1 LKDDQQ
7 NDSPEH
13 RDDDARPVRTRASR
27 AKASKVAS
35 AESVV
40 VDAAPPA
47 AAVATAPVSAAAA
60 GVGESSAGESSEAGE
75 GGEGPARRGLRR
87 GPRSLIARRR
97 ASKTKDGEAA
107 GQAGAEHGDA
117 GARDADT
124 GSDQVETL
132 ARSNYDVAPSQTSD
146 VDGNVAVVVQDP
158 AEGTGRGRRASTPR
172 APRRKREATADGVTQ
187 DSTASGAVDAESPSL
202 QSSESAQSSSSFDGA
217 DDDFGP
223 NGNVSG
229 PTAGAHQARADG
241 APPRARGNGRKP
253 AGGGRRNSNDGGNGV
268 AEAGADASAN
278 TPGEA
283 IAGERRGRGNG
294 PRQPAAKGPRQNQN
308 GNGRPAAG
316 AGSNGAVKSTPA
328 EAAAPEDLFA
338 YVTSPAFD
346 ADNSGGTGVRAPMLR
361 RGREPVE
368 KPKRVLSPDDDAPK
382 LHKVLAEAGMGSRR
396 EMEELIVA
404 GRVSVNGEPAHIGQR
419 IMPSDQVRINGK
431 PVKRKVQNKP
441 PRVLIYHKPTG
452 EIVSHS
458 DPEGR
463 PSVFDKLPTMKTAKW
478 LAVGRL
484 DFNTEG
490 LLMLTTSGDL
500 ANRFMHPR
508 YSVEREY
515 AVRVIGELAE
525 GSRQKLLAGVEL
537 EDGPANF
544 LRIADG
550 GGEGTNRWYH
560 VALAEGRN
568 REVRRMFEAVGLTV
582 SRLIRTRHGPVT
594 LPRGLKRGR
603 WEELEDNQVRALL
616 GAVGLKAPAEERG
629 GPRGAA
635 QSRRQPDPMQTALGF
650 AAETAAG
657 ANRFGPRGPRRPN
670 QGTFA
675 GVFTGSPR
683 NTAHLP
689 DNIGNRAPR
698 KGEGETPGSRSK
710 PSGAAGGGYGPRNGG
725 GGGGGGGS
733 GFSGPRTGGGGG
745 FAGPRNGNGGNGS
758 GGGNARGNGRGPR
771 NSGGGGNGSGGA
783 AGDGGGNT
791 RGGPRNRTRGR

>member
-1 LKDDQQ
+1 MSAPGDDT
-7 NDSPEH
+7 DS
-13 RDDDARPVRTRASR
+13 
-27 AKASKVAS
+27 
-35 AESVV
+35 
-40 VDAAPPA
+40 
-47 AAVATAPVSAAAA
+47 
-60 GVGESSAGESSEAGE
+60 GERG
-75 GGEGPARRGLRR
+75 ARRGLRR

-97 ASKTKDGEAA
+97 AGKTKDPEGADAPVAADASDGAAQEGAPVEGAGEAA
-107 GQAGAEHGDA
+107 APRAGARPRRAATPRRRRNEAVTGDGDAQAALPFADVAGAEGGSSSAAIAESRQSVDAPGAANADTAA
-117 GARDADT
+117 GAEGEAGASDAQPQ
-124 GSDQVETL
+124 GRRPGRNNGGRRQGE
-132 ARSNYDVAPSQTSD
+132 
-146 VDGNVAVVVQDP
+146 
-158 AEGTGRGRRASTPR
+158 GRGSEPR
-172 APRRKREATADGVTQ
+172 GDNNDRQGRNA
-187 DSTASGAVDAESPSL
+187 
-202 QSSESAQSSSSFDGA
+202 
-217 DDDFGP
+217 
-223 NGNVSG
+223 
-229 PTAGAHQARADG
+229 
-241 APPRARGNGRKP
+241 NGRNRGRQQGAP
-253 AGGGRRNSNDGGNGV
+253 AGGRQGGPGAGKNGG
-268 AEAGADASAN
+268 AEAGAQGAS
-278 TPGEA
+278 
-283 IAGERRGRGNG
+283 
-294 PRQPAAKGPRQNQN
+294 
-308 GNGRPAAG
+308 
-316 AGSNGAVKSTPA
+316 
-328 EAAAPEDLFA
+328 EDLFA

-361 RGREPVE
+361 RGRKPAD

-396 EMEELIVA
+396 EMEELILA

-419 IMPSDQVRINGK
+419 IMPADQVRINGK
-431 PVKRKVQNKP
+431 PVKRRIQSKP

-525 GSRQKLLAGVEL
+525 GARQKLLAGVEL

-603 WEELEDNQVRALL
+603 WEELEDNQVRALM
-616 GAVGLKAPAEERG
+616 GAVGLKAPTEERG
-629 GPRGAA
+629 GRSRDQAA
-635 QSRRQPDPMQTALGF
+635 PRRQPDPMQTALGF
-650 AAETAAG
+650 AAEASSGAG
-657 ANRFGPRGPRRPN
+657 RFGPRGPRRAPA
-670 QGTFA
+670 QFT
-675 GVFTGSPR
+675 GVFTGTPR

-698 KGEGETPGSRSK
+698 RGESDAGQGRGNAGSGNPRGN
-710 PSGAAGGGYGPRNGG
+710 SGSGYGNSGYGKTGGFGNAGGNANGNV
-725 GGGGGGGS
+725 
-733 GFSGPRTGGGGG
+733 
-745 FAGPRNGNGGNGS
+745 AGPR
-758 GGGNARGNGRGPR
+758 GNARGGPRGGRGNGSANAGGQGGQNAGGQGNGRG
-771 NSGGGGNGSGGA
+771 GQ
-783 AGDGGGNT
+783 
-791 RGGPRNRTRGR
+791 RNRGRGR

>member
-1 LKDDQQ
+1 M
-7 NDSPEH
+7 EGE
-13 RDDDARPVRTRASR
+13 AG
-27 AKASKVAS
+27 
-35 AESVV
+35 
-40 VDAAPPA
+40 PA
-47 AAVATAPVSAAAA
+47 AAR
-60 GVGESSAGESSEAGE
+60 E
-75 GGEGPARRGLRR
+75 GTRP
-87 GPRSLIARRR
+87 RR
-97 ASKTKDGEAA
+97 AA
-107 GQAGAEHGDA
+107 
-117 GARDADT
+117 
-124 GSDQVETL
+124 
-132 ARSNYDVAPSQTSD
+132 
-146 VDGNVAVVVQDP
+146 
-158 AEGTGRGRRASTPR
+158 
-172 APRRKREATADGVTQ
+172 APRRKRAD
-187 DSTASGAVDAESPSL
+187 TASAQAELPL
-202 QSSESAQSSSSFDGA
+202 SESAGDASFAPVSAESSAAPVESASGSE
-217 DDDFGP
+217 G
-223 NGNVSG
+223 VS
-229 PTAGAHQARADG
+229 
-241 APPRARGNGRKP
+241 
-253 AGGGRRNSNDGGNGV
+253 
-268 AEAGADASAN
+268 AEAGAASNDAQPQQGRRPGRN
-278 TPGEA
+278 NGRRQGEA
-283 IAGERRGRGNG
+283 RGEGRNDARGNEARGGAGGERQGRNANGRNRGRQQDAAQGPKQGGRGAGKNG
-294 PRQPAAKGPRQNQN
+294 GAD
-308 GNGRPAAG
+308 AG
-316 AGSNGAVKSTPA
+316 ANAQGNA
-328 EAAAPEDLFA
+328 EELFA

-361 RGREPVE
+361 RGRKPAD

-396 EMEELIVA
+396 EMEELILA

-419 IMPSDQVRINGK
+419 IMPTDQVRINGK
-431 PVKRKVQNKP
+431 PVKRKIQNKP

-603 WEELEDNQVRALL
+603 WEELEDNQVRALM
-616 GAVGLKAPAEERG
+616 GAVGLKAPTEERG
-629 GPRGAA
+629 GASRG
-635 QSRRQPDPMQTALGF
+635 QSPQRRQPDPMQTALGF
-650 AAETAAG
+650 AAEQGAG
-657 ANRFGPRGPRRPN
+657 GAGRFGPRGPRRT
-670 QGTFA
+670 QAQFT
-675 GVFTGSPR
+675 GVFTGTPR
-683 NTAHLP
+683 NTGHLP

-698 KGEGETPGSRSK
+698 KGESGFGKSESGFGNSRGNTSYGN
-710 PSGAAGGGYGPRNGG
+710 SGA
-725 GGGGGGGS
+725 
-733 GFSGPRTGGGGG
+733 GG
-745 FAGPRNGNGGNGS
+745 FGNANGNT
-758 GGGNARGNGRGPR
+758 APRGNGRG
-771 NSGGGGNGSGGA
+771 
-783 AGDGGGNT
+783 
-791 RGGPRNRTRGR
+791 GPRNGRGNAGGHAGGQGNGGGHAGGQGNGRGGQRNRGRGR